1 MHDKKII
8 APSLMHDK
16 KIIATHRAPKAIGP
30 YSQGVVSNGHIFLS
44 GQIPLNSNGELLD
57 GNIQEQVALV
67 FQNIRHLLETQN
79 CTLQNIVK
87 LTVFLKDIENFDA
100 VNDKMIELLEEP
112 YPARSLVQAAAL
124 PKNVDIEIEVI
135 AGLNKHG
142 ER

>member
-1 MHDKKII
+1 
-8 APSLMHDK
+8 MHDK
-16 KIIATHRAPKAIGP
+16 KIIATLRAPKAIGP

-67 FQNIRHLLETQN
+67 FQNIQHLLETQN

-124 PKNVDIEIEVI
+124 PKNVDVEIEVI

>member
-1 MHDKKII
+1 
-8 APSLMHDK
+8 MHDK
-16 KIIATHRAPKAIGP
+16 KIIATRRAPKAIGP

-67 FQNIRHLLETQN
+67 FQNIQHLLETQN

-87 LTVFLKDIENFDA
+87 LTVFLKDIEDFDA

-124 PKNVDIEIEVI
+124 PKNVDVEIEVI

>member
-1 MHDKKII
+1 
-8 APSLMHDK
+8 MHDK

-57 GNIQEQVALV
+57 GNIQEQVVLV
-67 FQNIRHLLETQN
+67 FQNIQHLLETQN

-124 PKNVDIEIEVI
+124 PKNVDVEIEVI

>member
-1 MHDKKII
+1 
-8 APSLMHDK
+8 MHDK

-57 GNIQEQVALV
+57 GNIQEQVALI
-67 FQNIRHLLETQN
+67 FRNIQHLLETQN

-87 LTVFLKDIENFDA
+87 LTVFLKDIEDFDA

>member
-8 APSLMHDK
+8 S
-16 KIIATHRAPKAIGP
+16 THRAPKAIGP

-67 FQNIRHLLETQN
+67 FQNIRHLLETEN

-87 LTVFLKDIENFDA
+87 LTVFLKDIQDFDA
-100 VNDKMIELLEEP
+100 VNDKMIELLDEP

-124 PKNVDIEIEVI
+124 PKNVDVEIEVI
-135 AGLNKHG
+135 AGLNEHG

>member
-1 MHDKKII
+1 MHN
-8 APSLMHDK
+8 K

-57 GNIQEQVALV
+57 GNIQEQVELV
-67 FQNIRHLLETQN
+67 FQNIQHLLETQN

-124 PKNVDIEIEVI
+124 PKNVDVEIEVI

>member
-1 MHDKKII
+1 
-8 APSLMHDK
+8 MHDK

-57 GNIQEQVALV
+57 ENIQEQVALV
-67 FQNIRHLLETQN
+67 FQNIQHLLETQN

-87 LTVFLKDIENFDA
+87 LTVFLKDIEDFDA

-124 PKNVDIEIEVI
+124 PKNVDVEIEVI

>member
-1 MHDKKII
+1 
-8 APSLMHDK
+8 MHDK

-30 YSQGVVSNGHIFLS
+30 YSQGVVSNGHVFLS

-67 FQNIRHLLETQN
+67 FQNIRHLLETEN

-87 LTVFLKDIENFDA
+87 LTVFLKDIQDFDA

>member
-1 MHDKKII
+1 MQ
-8 APSLMHDK
+8 DK
-16 KIIATHRAPKAIGP
+16 KIIATHKAPKAIGP
-30 YSQGVVSNGHIFLS
+30 YSQGVISNGHVFLS
-44 GQIPLNSNGELLD
+44 GQIPLNSHGELLD

-67 FQNIRHLLETQN
+67 FQNIQHLLETQN

-87 LTVFLKDIENFDA
+87 LTVFLKNIQDFDA

>member
-1 MHDKKII
+1 
-8 APSLMHDK
+8 MHDK

-57 GNIQEQVALV
+57 ENIQEQVALV
-67 FQNIRHLLETQN
+67 FQNIQHLLETQN

-124 PKNVDIEIEVI
+124 PKNVDVEIEVI

>member
-1 MHDKKII
+1 
-8 APSLMHDK
+8 MHDK

-44 GQIPLNSNGELLD
+44 GQIPLNDNGELLD

-67 FQNIRHLLETQN
+67 FQNIQHLLETQN

-87 LTVFLKDIENFDA
+87 LTVFLKDIQDFDA

>member
-1 MHDKKII
+1 
-8 APSLMHDK
+8 MHDK

-67 FQNIRHLLETQN
+67 FQNIRHLLETAN

-87 LTVFLKDIENFDA
+87 LTVFLKDIEDFDA

-124 PKNVDIEIEVI
+124 PKNVDVEIEVI
-135 AGLNKHG
+135 AGLNEHG

>member
-1 MHDKKII
+1 
-8 APSLMHDK
+8 MHDK
-16 KIIATHRAPKAIGP
+16 KIIATDRAPKAIGP

-67 FQNIRHLLETQN
+67 FQNIRHLLETEN

-87 LTVFLKDIENFDA
+87 LTVFLKDIQDFDA

-124 PKNVDIEIEVI
+124 PKNADVEIEVI
-135 AGLNKHG
+135 AGLDKHG

>member
-1 MHDKKII
+1 
-8 APSLMHDK
+8 MHDK
-16 KIIATHRAPKAIGP
+16 KIIATHKAPKAIGP
-30 YSQGVVSNGHIFLS
+30 YSQGIVSNGHVFLS

-67 FQNIRHLLETQN
+67 FQNIQHLLETQN

-124 PKNVDIEIEVI
+124 PKNVDVEIEVI

>member
-1 MHDKKII
+1 
-8 APSLMHDK
+8 MHDK
-16 KIIATHRAPKAIGP
+16 KIIATHKAPKAIGP
-30 YSQGVVSNGHIFLS
+30 YSQGVISNGHIFLS

-67 FQNIRHLLETQN
+67 FQNIRHLLETEN

-87 LTVFLKDIENFDA
+87 LTVFLKDIQDFDA

-124 PKNVDIEIEVI
+124 PKNADVEIEVI

>member
-1 MHDKKII
+1 MHV
-8 APSLMHDK
+8 K

-57 GNIQEQVALV
+57 GNIQEQVVLV
-67 FQNIRHLLETQN
+67 FQNIQHLLETQN

-87 LTVFLKDIENFDA
+87 LTVFLKDIQDFDA

>member
-1 MHDKKII
+1 
-8 APSLMHDK
+8 MHDK
-16 KIIATHRAPKAIGP
+16 KIIATRRAPKAIGP

-57 GNIQEQVALV
+57 GNIQEQVAMV
-67 FQNIRHLLETQN
+67 FQNIQHLLETQN

-87 LTVFLKDIENFDA
+87 LTVFLKDIEDFDA

-124 PKNVDIEIEVI
+124 PKNVDVEIEVI

>member
-1 MHDKKII
+1 
-8 APSLMHDK
+8 MHDK
-16 KIIATHRAPKAIGP
+16 KIIATHGAPKAIGP

-67 FQNIRHLLETQN
+67 FQNIQHLLETQN

>member
-1 MHDKKII
+1 
-8 APSLMHDK
+8 MHDK
-16 KIIATHRAPKAIGP
+16 KIIATDRAPKAIGP

-44 GQIPLNSNGELLD
+44 GQIPLDSHGELLD

-67 FQNIRHLLETQN
+67 FQNIQHLLETQN

-87 LTVFLKDIENFDA
+87 LTVFLKDIQDFDA

-124 PKNVDIEIEVI
+124 PKNVDVEIEVI
-135 AGLNKHG
+135 AGLNEHG

>member
-1 MHDKKII
+1 
-8 APSLMHDK
+8 MHDK
-16 KIIATHRAPKAIGP
+16 KIIATQGAPKAIGP

-67 FQNIRHLLETQN
+67 FQNIQHLLETQN

-87 LTVFLKDIENFDA
+87 LTVFLKDIEDFDA

>member
-1 MHDKKII
+1 
-8 APSLMHDK
+8 MHDK

-57 GNIQEQVALV
+57 GNIQEQVALI

-100 VNDKMIELLEEP
+100 INDKMIELLEEP

-124 PKNVDIEIEVI
+124 PKNVDVEIEVI

>member
-1 MHDKKII
+1 
-8 APSLMHDK
+8 MHDK
-16 KIIATHRAPKAIGP
+16 KIIATHGAPKAIGP

-67 FQNIRHLLETQN
+67 FQNIQHLLETQN

-87 LTVFLKDIENFDA
+87 LTVFLKDIQDFDA

-124 PKNVDIEIEVI
+124 PKNVDVEIEVI
-135 AGLNKHG
+135 AGLNEHG